1 MDTNNPSDDNNN
13 KQTAENIVSFL
24 NILKGFISC
33 IITFTVLTLYYTN
46 PDFFEE
52 NMIYII
58 FLISLNVFNF
68 VIPKKI
74 GFYNDYK
81 HAQKFKEKELV
92 NNVSKYMK
100 AKAEN
105 KFGELTGDLSLYII
119 GFLDLL
125 RVPLPQSIALISTII
140 QAIHENTIFILPL
153 LSGIV
158 GIVVLIFNMI
168 INEISKI
175 NFK

>member
-13 KQTAENIVSFL
+13 KQTAENIESFL

-33 IITFTVLTLYYTN
+33 VITFAVLTLYYTN
-46 PDFFEE
+46 PNFFEE

-74 GFYNDYK
+74 GFYNEYK

-100 AKAEN
+100 ATPDVSFQVTISFKTISY
-105 KFGELTGDLSLYII
+105 LT
-119 GFLDLL
+119 
-125 RVPLPQSIALISTII
+125 
-140 QAIHENTIFILPL
+140 
-153 LSGIV
+153 
-158 GIVVLIFNMI
+158 
-168 INEISKI
+168 
-175 NFK
+175 

>member
-13 KQTAENIVSFL
+13 KQTAENVSSLL

-33 IITFTVLTLYYTN
+33 IISFTVLTLYYTN

-81 HAQKFKEKELV
+81 YAQKFKEKELV

-100 AKAEN
+100 AKSE
-105 KFGELTGDLSLYII
+105 KKIGELTGDLSIYIM
-119 GFLDLL
+119 GVLDLFK
-125 RVPLPQSIALISTII
+125 VPLPQSIALISTII
-140 QAIHENTIFILPL
+140 QTIQANTVFILPL

-158 GIVVLIFNMI
+158 GVTVLIFNLI